1 MLETLNN
8 YSVLGNA
15 AFDQNQY
22 LLALTHFGHAKDG
35 FEGHFGIGDEKTLAM
50 AGSIAMCHHALGR
63 FDCAIEMFKYVL
75 GKQESLVGR
84 DDENVLATVNN
95 LAVAHEEKGEYVEA
109 RVLREWCLESRKKA
123 LGNEH
128 PLTVKA
134 LSCLAQVAQLSKNYT
149 LARDMFEQSLKV
161 REFLFGKN
169 NAQTLATVLNVAIC
183 SQKMGNYNDAVLFY
197 ERGIEGLK
205 MKFGKDH
212 QVVLRNAK
220 NFRTCLRNMGH
231 EGVCRMGELEEE
243 FPDLDI
249 KWHRCNCCDFKAKE
263 KEKLNR
269 HVLNKHKVKVAGE
282 EKEGGENEGGGGGVE
297 ATWLTCGCP
306 GCDYKTKGE
315 ENLLK
320 HRTRR
325 HGSVV
330 LESLGEELEVE
341 TTAVVTCKV
350 IPVEV
355 EEEKVQEEKREKVE
369 RKEEFFEP
377 VSPRKRNN
385 VIEFPQSVKDFSWAR
400 CDHCDY
406 KTKTQAGLKKHKDR
420 RHK

>member
-1 MLETLNN
+1 MLDSVKTFVKSLHPSNLHGLKNVLGLVAVREKAVDIDEREMKGGLMKKFASFQRTVGDPIQDAPHTITLSELYKQAKSIQPTFKSLVKKISKKAGITPNLKPKINGSKLKRNDHTNKSYKSLTLPPLKNIARMLETLNN

-35 FEGHFGIGDEKTLAM
+35 FEGHFGIDDEKTLAM
-50 AGSIAMCHHALGR
+50 AGSIAMCHHVLGR

-149 LARDMFEQSLKV
+149 LARDMFKQSLK
-161 REFLFGKN
+161 
-169 NAQTLATVLNVAIC
+169 
-183 SQKMGNYNDAVLFY
+183 KMGNYNDAVLFY

-263 KEKLNR
+263 KEKLSR
-269 HVLNKHKVKVAGE
+269 HL
-282 EKEGGENEGGGGGVE
+282 
-297 ATWLTCGCP
+297 
-306 GCDYKTKGE
+306 
-315 ENLLK
+315 
-320 HRTRR
+320 
-325 HGSVV
+325 
-330 LESLGEELEVE
+330 
-341 TTAVVTCKV
+341 
-350 IPVEV
+350 
-355 EEEKVQEEKREKVE
+355 
-369 RKEEFFEP
+369 
-377 VSPRKRNN
+377 
-385 VIEFPQSVKDFSWAR
+385 VKDFSWAR
-400 CDHCDY
+400 CDHCEY